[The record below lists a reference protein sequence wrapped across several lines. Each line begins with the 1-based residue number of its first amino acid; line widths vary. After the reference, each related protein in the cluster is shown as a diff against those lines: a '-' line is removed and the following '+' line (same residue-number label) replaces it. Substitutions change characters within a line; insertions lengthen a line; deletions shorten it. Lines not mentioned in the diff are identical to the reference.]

1 MLDASGV
8 SLGAISRATLQ
19 STEQS
24 FRRQTGS
31 PESASVSDAQL
42 KSTSNQNPSSLST
55 QDSLPARANAPLRT
69 TGSETV
75 EDNSRNNE
83 SPRSDDNSTLFK
95 SREEVV
101 QAQEREQVKELAR
114 IDRDVRA
121 HEAAHA
127 AAGGS
132 LAGSPSYDFTRG
144 PDGNLYATSGEVS
157 IDTRP
162 VPNDPEA
169 TIQKA
174 QTIIQAALAPANP
187 SSQDIQVAAQA
198 QGLLVE
204 AQAELL
210 ALGNEL
216 EARPTGAEGEEKE
229 EEEKDVVDPN
239 EPSAFEQ
246 NRESIQERLQRSRE
260 QREEF
265 AGQLQELNG
274 RLNDFQQQL
283 VDIGAIESL
292 DPQGAFLDLVV

>member
-8 SLGAISRATLQ
+8 SLSTISRANLQ
-19 STEQS
+19 TNEQA

-31 PESASVSDAQL
+31 PERPAVAENQQQALASQRVQSF
-42 KSTSNQNPSSLST
+42 ST
-55 QDSLPARANAPLRT
+55 QDSLPARANDPLRT
-69 TGSETV
+69 TGSESV
-75 EDNSRNNE
+75 EDNPE
-83 SPRSDDNSTLFK
+83 SINRSAESALFK
-95 SREEVV
+95 SQEEVA
-101 QAQEREQVKELAR
+101 QAQEREQIKELAR

-127 AAGGS
+127 SVGGS
-132 LAGSPSYDFTRG
+132 LSGSPSFDFTRG
-144 PDGNLYATSGEVS
+144 PDGNLYATAGEVS

-162 VPNDPEA
+162 VSGDPEA

-187 SSQDIQVAAQA
+187 SSQDIQVAARA

-210 ALGNEL
+210 ALRD
-216 EARPTGAEGEEKE
+216 EAETQLSATDAEEQE
-229 EEEKDVVDPN
+229 EEEKETVDPN

-246 NRESIQERLQRSRE
+246 NRDSIQERLQRSRE

-265 AGQLQELNG
+265 AGQLQELNS

-283 VDIGAIESL
+283 VDIGAIEAL